1 VPQSGISSASAIS
14 FTIKANPR
22 LDLGRSDPSDNLHPL
37 KRYLSFDSDNG
48 FPNGPNLF
56 YECTFCGGIIPS
68 LPKESVKCTCGNV
81 FIDMR
86 DWELAVRD
94 SRAVKLFEEIP

>member
-1 VPQSGISSASAIS
+1 LELGTGDRAV
-14 FTIKANPR
+14 R
-22 LDLGRSDPSDNLHPL
+22 LKQLR
-37 KRYLSFDSDNG
+37 RYLNFDSDRG
-48 FPNGPNLF
+48 YPNGPNLF